1 MESRTPKGQAAR
13 IEELEQ
19 RLREL
24 EARRVR
30 SVSTMLDRMVPPE
43 ARRHFRS
50 AGREQLLGMRSLVD
64 HWIRRMGADDDP
76 QRGGKSGREEIHI
89 E

>member
-13 IEELEQ
+13 IDELEA

-24 EARRVR
+24 ETRRTR
-30 SVSTMLDRMVPPE
+30 PVSAMLDRVVPSE

-50 AGREQLLGMRSLVD
+50 AGREQLLGMRALVD
-64 HWIRRMGADDDP
+64 HWIKRLGADDDGS
-76 QRGGKSGREEIHI
+76 RASGGREEIHI

>member
-1 MESRTPKGQAAR
+1 MISLVQR

-24 EARRVR
+24 ESRKLRP
-30 SVSTMLDRMVPPE
+30 VSNMLDRIVPPD
-43 ARRHFRS
+43 ARHHFRS
-50 AGREQLLGMRSLVD
+50 AGREQLLGMRALVD
-64 HWIRRMGADDDP
+64 HWIKRLGADDDAP
-76 QRGGKSGREEIHI
+76 RGGGGGREEIHI